1 MLAAVLQ
8 YVCRFLGHLGDGVSE
23 GFVDLVFE
31 LLRGEGLGEVVVD
44 AGAHRGDNALL
55 VVDGGDHEDGQS
67 GQARRTA
74 DLFEQ
79 LGAVEFGHIPV
90 GDEHVE
96 GHLG

>member
-1 MLAAVLQ
+1 M
-8 YVCRFLGHLGDGVSE
+8 SE

-67 GQARRTA
+67 GAR
-74 DLFEQ
+74 
-79 LGAVEFGHIPV
+79 LGPPRIFSSNW
-90 GDEHVE
+90 
-96 GHLG
+96 